1 MGIAFYNLEMRRQ
14 GVVVHDILK
23 LGAVGNLVGLDGPFP
38 CLLKSFR
45 DRFCN
50 LANGVARAV
59 VGNGTV
65 SAGGSLAC
73 AKPCFGLVFGGGKAV
88 NVCGQRTD
96 DLLRAIADN
105 FKDDASRRLL
115 KAGLIVIAMVFKLRD
130 FKVKGDGDVGNT
142 AFELND
148 ARISELLGTDGVAP
162 TVV

>member
-1 MGIAFYNLEMRRQ
+1 M
-14 GVVVHDILK
+14 VVNDVLK
-23 LGAVGNLVGLDGPFP
+23 LGAVCGLLCCDGPFP

-65 SAGGSLAC
+65 NAGGSLAC

-88 NVCGQRTD
+88 NVRGQRAD
-96 DLLRAIADN
+96 DLLGAIADN

-115 KAGLIVIAMVFKLRD
+115 KAGLIVIAIVLKLRD

-162 TVV
+162 AVV

>member
-1 MGIAFYNLEMRRQ
+1 M
-14 GVVVHDILK
+14 VVNDVLK
-23 LGAVGNLVGLDGPFP
+23 LGAVCGLLCCDGPFP
-38 CLLKSFR
+38 CLFKSFR
-45 DRFCN
+45 DRFYN

-65 SAGGSLAC
+65 SAGRSLAC
-73 AKPCFGLVFGGGKAV
+73 AKPCFGLVFGGGETV
-88 NVCGQRTD
+88 NVCGQRAD
-96 DLLRAIADN
+96 DLLGAIADN
-105 FKDDASRRLL
+105 FKDDAFRRLF
-115 KAGLIVIAMVFKLRD
+115 KAGLVVVAMVLKLRD